1 MKKNG
6 SFLHQNEMIKTLIFI
21 LFILSFSDLAAQKYF
36 SGEISRNTRW
46 QGEIFIDGDVTVPQ
60 GVILTI
66 EGGTRIFFKPKSDVL
81 KSGKDKE
88 RAELIIN
95 GMILAKSNSMSSP
108 IIFTSESK
116 KPQMN
121 DWYGITIKNFYDQ
134 SFLQN
139 CIIEFAYKGITC
151 YGSAPIISGGEI
163 RFNHNSGISCEVK
176 AAPIISNLLLMG
188 NGFAGINC
196 ELASNPIVSGCTIS
210 DNYYG
215 VIVFSRSAP
224 DMGTVPLDEAKS
236 KGQNRLSNNF
246 EFEVYNHSN
255 NPVYAQNNIWTS
267 TNARGI
273 PNVIYDKLDNP
284 AYGDVIYLPVFT
296 ETRPVVQPPVVIA
309 AAQPEPALDAGST
322 SKKQASVIPPAP
334 VAEDTAAAIAQQ
346 TFSDSI
352 PSLLTTLSE
361 SSGQNEEQVSAE
373 TALAYNEPPPPAPA
387 EPVIQEPI
395 LEAFLDSGKREYVRK
410 VQPEYPKIYLQTGT
424 QGDVLVEVIIDRQGN
439 IEDQRVLRSDG
450 DLFTDASLSAL
461 KKFLYKPGQMR
472 GKPVKY
478 KVIERF
484 RFKLNKPQ

>member
-1 MKKNG
+1 MTKI
-6 SFLHQNEMIKTLIFI
+6 FLVIFF
-21 LFILSFSDLAAQKYF
+21 LLSISSLPAQKYI
-36 SGEISRNTRW
+36 SGEIPRNTRW
-46 QGEIFIDGDVTVPQ
+46 QGEIFIDGDVTIPQ
-60 GVILTI
+60 GVILTV
-66 EGGTRIFFKPKSDVL
+66 ESGTRIYFKPKSDVL

-88 RAELIIN
+88 RAELNIN
-95 GMILAKSNSMSSP
+95 GMILAKSNSNASP

-116 KPQMN
+116 KPLMN

-134 SFLQN
+134 SFLQY

-196 ELASNPIVSGCTIS
+196 ELASNPIISGCTIS

-215 VIVFSRSAP
+215 VIIFSRSAP
-224 DMGTVPLDEAKS
+224 DLGTVPLDEKKS
-236 KGQNRLSNNF
+236 RGQNRFANNF
-246 EFEVYNHSN
+246 EFDIYNHSN

-267 TNARGI
+267 TNLRGI

-284 AYGDVIYLPVFT
+284 AYGDVVYLPVFT
-296 ETRPVVQPPVVIA
+296 ETRPVTQPPVVIA
-309 AAQPEPALDAGST
+309 AGTVPQPRPT
-322 SKKQASVIPPAP
+322 AS
-334 VAEDTAAAIAQQ
+334 
-346 TFSDSI
+346 
-352 PSLLTTLSE
+352 
-361 SSGQNEEQVSAE
+361 E
-373 TALAYNEPPPPAPA
+373 TALTLATVSPPAVTLPDTGNPVVEETSPDSFPPLLTVLTPAALQNTAQPAVENALVNNESPSPPPA

-395 LEAFLDSGKREYVRK
+395 LEAFLDAGKREYIRK
-410 VQPEYPKIYLQTGT
+410 VQPEYPKIYLQTST

-450 DLFTDASLSAL
+450 ELFTDASLTAL
-461 KKFLYKPGQMR
+461 KKFLYKPGQLN

-478 KVIERF
+478 KLIERF
-484 RFKLNKPQ
+484 RFKLNNSR